1 MKTRSLI
8 AHAAILIFLT
18 LPLASSP
25 SVSAQSGGPYHLVW
39 WSVGSGSK
47 LIGGDI
53 IQWRVSLVNRM
64 PVNTKEATS
73 HSPAASGEQA
83 TDSASPLI
91 KHRNFRPL
99 KRQWRILTFHRRRRL
114 KRQLFRMKSR
124 HCNCRWCN
132 ASEGANARGSFERR

>member
-47 LIGGDI
+47 LIGGDYSMAGVFG
-53 IQWRVSLVNRM
+53 QPDAGQHKGGNFALTGGFWGTSDGFSQPPDKTPELPPVETPVENPNVPPEETPEAPVVPDEKSTLQLPLVQR
-64 PVNTKEATS
+64 
-73 HSPAASGEQA
+73 
-83 TDSASPLI
+83 
-91 KHRNFRPL
+91 
-99 KRQWRILTFHRRRRL
+99 
-114 KRQLFRMKSR
+114 
-124 HCNCRWCN
+124 
-132 ASEGANARGSFERR
+132 